1 MLKELFL
8 LTKDG
13 EEYMP
18 FLNQQQPPTM
28 SDEDQEQV
36 IQVPILTESELAR
49 QKAFVESHQFR

>member
-1 MLKELFL
+1 
-8 LTKDG
+8 
-13 EEYMP
+13 MP

-49 QKAFVESHQFR
+49 QKVFVDSHQFR